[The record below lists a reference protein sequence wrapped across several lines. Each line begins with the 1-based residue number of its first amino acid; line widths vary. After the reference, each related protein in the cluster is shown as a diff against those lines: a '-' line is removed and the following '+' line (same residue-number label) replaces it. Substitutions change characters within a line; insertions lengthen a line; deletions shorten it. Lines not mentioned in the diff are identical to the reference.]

1 MGDEP
6 PPIPDPDD
14 WWASAA
20 TPTRA
25 PAAPREPDED
35 WLAASGDEPSPRAR
49 RGAALA
55 PRTRLLIAAAIGV
68 LVLLVLGLALGG
80 VFSSNAPAPA
90 PPTTAGTTTARTTT
104 TTSATT
110 PKTPQTA
117 AVVGPSVTVNP
128 GASGTETTRLQRALV
143 SLGHDPG
150 PVDGS
155 YGPLTAKGVEQF
167 QRAAGLAPDGIFGP
181 KTLTALTLAL
191 KRG

>member
-1 MGDEP
+1 MGDETP
-6 PPIPDPDD
+6 PNTDPDD
-14 WWASAA
+14 WWASPA
-20 TPTRA
+20 TSTRA
-25 PAAPREPDED
+25 PVAPREPDED
-35 WLAASGDEPSPRAR
+35 WLATAEEEPSPGAR
-49 RGAALA
+49 LGTALA
-55 PRTRLLIAAAIGV
+55 PRTRLLIAVAIGV

-80 VFSSNAPAPA
+80 VFSSNTPVPA
-90 PPTTAGTTTARTTT
+90 PPTTAAGTTTAGTTTA
-104 TTSATT
+104 ANT

-128 GASGTETTRLQRALV
+128 GASGTETKRLQRALV

-167 QRAAGLAPDGIFGP
+167 QRAAGLAQDGIFGP